1 MVPSSV
7 QTVWV
12 YHSSMVWNW
21 VQYSMSSWVV
31 NYPLELH
38 WGTNWVGMWVLYNQC
53 PRNTCTP
60 WDNRCRWTRMPL
72 VDLESYRIRLWA
84 SRMPW
89 QYRTRRQSL
98 DRRTL
103 YDRVLTS
110 SNHVMWVSLRE
121 DPWWVLVLVE
131 EVIMLWV
138 LVLVGRLYRHSVL
151 GLCHT
156 IHAEIFCFC
165 FVVCCLLFILICYC
179 PCYIYLSFFKSL
191 LCMLFGDRIVDSHIM
206 MCQKLIKKVL
216 LD

>member
-1 MVPSSV
+1 
-7 QTVWV
+7 
-12 YHSSMVWNW
+12 
-21 VQYSMSSWVV
+21 
-31 NYPLELH
+31 
-38 WGTNWVGMWVLYNQC
+38 
-53 PRNTCTP
+53 
-60 WDNRCRWTRMPL
+60 MPL
-72 VDLESYRIRLWA
+72 VGLESCRIRLWA

-121 DPWWVLVLVE
+121 DRWWVLVLVE

-156 IHAEIFCFC
+156 IHAEIFL
-165 FVVCCLLFILICYC
+165 FVLLYVVIVYICRFSNHCCVCCLGIVV
-179 PCYIYLSFFKSL
+179 
-191 LCMLFGDRIVDSHIM
+191 VDSRDVSKVD
-206 MCQKLIKKVL
+206 QKRVRYLNAINICKDLCCHVFPTCSNKHNPPL
-216 LD
+216 YTSILMATTILPYSCNKQYNIYRRII